1 MERKISLADLQ
12 KTVDNAYEQFKSL
25 KEGEVDAR
33 VKNADP
39 KSFGIAVVLTDGTV
53 IKKADTDTKFALGDI
68 AKVPVQTVLATQNT
82 AEEIV
87 KKSGSCCRCAGKP
100 AGVKGEKLP
109 VNKHALRAVSAIE
122 PTGDSDGKYDL
133 ILNTLISMAG
143 DAPVFNDD
151 LYKELSKE
159 AADANVEDELA
170 KMGYELYDDTQISI
184 NVYNKLRSLE
194 VNAEQLATIGATIA
208 ADGVNPKNNQIVFD
222 GSKASTIVTLMATV
236 GNHRR
241 QRADLMK
248 IGLPTRHSFAGG
260 ILAVLPGFGAI
271 AAYSPEL
278 CEKCHESAKAKKAI
292 EYIANTLGLNIFSSA
307 RVEVVK

>member
-25 KEGEVDAR
+25 NEGEIDAK

-53 IKKADTDTKFALGDI
+53 VKKADTDVKFALGDI
-68 AKVPVQTVLATQNT
+68 AKVPVSTVLAVQNSV
-82 AEEIV
+82 EDIV
-87 KKSGSCCRCAGKP
+87 KKSGTCCRCACKP
-100 AGVKGEKLP
+100 DVAKVKLP

-122 PTGDSDGKYDL
+122 PTGDSDGKYNL
-133 ILNTLISMAG
+133 ILNTLIDMAG
-143 DAPVFNDD
+143 DAPVFNDE

-159 AADANVEDELA
+159 VKDANVEDELA

-184 NVYNKLRSLE
+184 DVYNKLRSLE
-194 VNAEQLATIGATIA
+194 VSAEQLATIGATIA

-222 GSKASTIVTLMATV
+222 GSKASAIVTLMATV

-278 CEKCHESAKAKKAI
+278 CPNCHESAKAKKAI
-292 EYIANTLGLNIFSSA
+292 EYIANTLGLNVFASA